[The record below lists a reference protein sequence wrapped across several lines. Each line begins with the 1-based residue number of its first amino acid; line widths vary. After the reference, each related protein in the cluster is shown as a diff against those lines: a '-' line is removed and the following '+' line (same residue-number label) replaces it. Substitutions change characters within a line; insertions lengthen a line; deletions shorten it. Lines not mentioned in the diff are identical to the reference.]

1 MEEYIVVIKGT
12 PEGPYSLEQLKELKI
27 RPGTFVKTPAMDDYK
42 EAHEIPELCEM
53 LGIKAQV
60 RKPQYFA
67 SLDVRLLAIIID
79 YFIVFA
85 VYCVIA
91 TIALLFISE
100 RNDRIIVALA
110 GLAIIPVT
118 KMIYSI
124 ITEASTRQGTY
135 GKFLMGIKV
144 TDESGL
150 PISLGQSLI
159 RNLSKLICVAT
170 LGLGYAF
177 GFFDK
182 RQQCIHDKIA
192 STLVIKD
199 RLI

>member
-1 MEEYIVVIKGT
+1 MEEYIVVIKGK
-12 PEGPYSLEQLKELKI
+12 PEGPYSLEQLKGLKI
-27 RPGTFVKTPAMDDYK
+27 RPGTFVKTEDMDDYK
-42 EAHEIPELCEM
+42 EAHEIPELCEL

-67 SLDVRLLAIIID
+67 SLDARLLAIIID

-85 VYCVIA
+85 IYCVLA
-91 TIALLFISE
+91 TMAVLFIGE
-100 RNDRIIVALA
+100 RDERVIVALS
-110 GLAIIPVT
+110 GLAIIPLA

-124 ITEASTRQGTY
+124 VAEASARQGTY
-135 GKFLMGIKV
+135 GKFLMGLKV

-150 PISLGQSLI
+150 PLNMGRSAV

-192 STLVIKD
+192 GTLVIKD

>member
-1 MEEYIVVIKGT
+1 MEEYIVVVKGK
-12 PEGPYSLEQLKELKI
+12 PEGPYSIEQLRGMKI
-27 RPGTFVKTPAMDDYK
+27 KPGTFVKTDAMDDYK
-42 EAHEIPELCEM
+42 EANEIPELCEL
-53 LGIKAQV
+53 LGIKSQV

-85 VYCVIA
+85 IYCVLA
-91 TIALLFISE
+91 TIVVLFIGE
-100 RNDRIIVALA
+100 RDQRIIVALS
-110 GLAIIPVT
+110 GLGIIPVA

-124 ITEASTRQGTY
+124 IAEASSRQGTY
-135 GKFLMGIKV
+135 GKVLMGLKV
-144 TDESGL
+144 TDESGH
-150 PISLGQSLI
+150 PIKLGNSI
-159 RNLSKLICVAT
+159 VRNLSKLICVAT